1 MSGIK
6 EAYTTQELMVILGVR
21 AASTVLRRAKREG
34 WLSQPCSGRG
44 GGFEWLVSSMP
55 EKTRLAIAYA
65 VKPAEDAPAT
75 VAAPALPNTAPLC
88 HLSEKERNAVVA
100 RLAFVRE
107 IERLALV
114 SSYKA
119 AISSLALASLQG
131 TLPARLA
138 GLVPFAN
145 ARYGRGESRG
155 LSERSL
161 YEWRAVYAEKGE
173 AGLIPRHPQK
183 VMTPPA
189 WLHLFLKFW
198 QRPQKPSIAQA
209 HEEFAGACQSIIT
222 GVNTNLPVDLN
233 VTGTQCF
240 LLNAAAELQKSGIP
254 SIYAVRRWLQK
265 IALPEREA
273 GRRTGNA
280 LLHLRPH
287 KLRLTDDLLP
297 TDVYTADGTTADVEV
312 LHPYNGQPFKPELTF
327 VVDVVTRRVVGVS
340 VALAEDK
347 FTILDA
353 LRMACCAGGIP
364 AIFYTDNG
372 PGYKNK
378 LMLAEGV
385 GMLERLG
392 IEKADAIPGRPQ
404 GKGLMERTVQT
415 LTRRLCKQFASC
427 TTYDMD
433 PDAAHKVFKLS
444 RKQIKETG
452 TSGYQPSWQ
461 EFLDAL
467 KRRVAQY
474 NATPHRGLPRFVDG
488 TGKRRNYSPDE
499 YWATFTAQNWEPVTV
514 SDDLREELF
523 MPAEQ
528 RQVRN
533 GWITFYNAKYFSFEL
548 ADFHGERVQVRY
560 DIWDPS
566 KVYVW
571 TLDGRKICTAELNG
585 NAMPYFPKS
594 RIQAGRD
601 KREKAQVQRLEK
613 KVQAVIP
620 GATVTLPDQTDGV
633 VIDVADSMARDFV
646 PVQPAAPEPLE
657 QLREFLPPV
666 EEEAPISGELRRPCF
681 ACGPDRYEWLVHHPD
696 RWEDGDL
703 EWIRHYVQTEEY
715 LSLEDYYR
723 QRGLAWED
731 VKLCANVL

>member
-1 MSGIK
+1 MGEIK
-6 EAYTTQELMVILGVR
+6 EAYTAQEMKEILGYADVR
-21 AASTVLRRAKREG
+21 NISLRAKREG
-34 WLSQPCSGRG
+34 WQSRPRSGRG

-55 EKTRLAIAYA
+55 EKTRLVIAYA
-65 VKPAEDAPAT
+65 VKPTYDAPAT
-75 VAAPALPNTAPLC
+75 VAAPALPNTAPLR
-88 HLSEKERNAVVA
+88 HLSEKERNTVVA

-233 VTGTQCF
+233 VTDTQRF

-327 VVDVVTRRVVGVS
+327 VVDVATRRVVGVS

>member
-1 MSGIK
+1 MSGTR
-6 EAYTTQELMVILGVR
+6 EAYTTTELRMLLDIR
-21 AASTVLRRAKREG
+21 DASTILRRAKREG
-34 WLSQPCSGRG
+34 WQPRPRSGQG
-44 GGFEWLVSSMP
+44 GGSEWLVFSMP
-55 EKTRLAIAYA
+55 EKTRLAITYA
-65 VKPAEDAPAT
+65 VKPAEDAPAM
-75 VAAPALPNTAPLC
+75 VAAPALLNTAPLR
-88 HLSEKERNAVVA
+88 HLSEKERNTVMA

-119 AISSLALASLQG
+119 AISSLALASLEG
-131 TLPARLA
+131 TLPSRFA

-145 ARYGRGESRG
+145 ARYGSGEKRG
-155 LSERSL
+155 LSERRL
-161 YEWRAVYAEKGE
+161 YEWRAAYAEKGE
-173 AGLIPRHPQK
+173 AGLIPHHPQK
-183 VMTPPA
+183 AMTPPS
-189 WLHLFLKFW
+189 WLRLFLKFW

-209 HEEFAGACQSIIT
+209 HDEFAEACRSIVA
-222 GVNTNLPVDLN
+222 GVGSDLPLDLN
-233 VTGTQCF
+233 LTDTQR
-240 LLNAAAELQKSGIP
+240 LVLNIAAELRQSGTP
-254 SIYAVRRWLQK
+254 SVYVVRRWLQK

-273 GRRTGNA
+273 GRMTGNA

-327 VVDVVTRRVVGVS
+327 VLDVATRRVVGVS

-353 LRMACCAGGIP
+353 LRMACCTGGIP

-392 IEKADAIPGRPQ
+392 IEKAAAIPGRPQ
-404 GKGLMERTVQT
+404 GKGLMERAVQT

-461 EFLDAL
+461 AFLDAL
-467 KRRVAQY
+467 KRRLAQY
-474 NATPHRGLPRFVDG
+474 NATPHRGLPRFVDA

-499 YWATFTAQNWEPVTV
+499 YWGTFTAQNWEPVTV
-514 SDDLREELF
+514 PDYLREELF

-533 GWITFYNAKYFSFEL
+533 GWITFYNARYFSFQL

-571 TLDGRKICTAELNG
+571 TVDGRKICTAELNG

-594 RIQAGRD
+594 RIEAGRD
-601 KREKAQVQRLEK
+601 KREQAAVKRHVDHIK
-613 KVQAVIP
+613 KIVP
-620 GATVTLPDQTDGV
+620 GATVSLPEPGGTV
-633 VIDVADSMARDFV
+633 VDVADSVARDFV
-646 PVQPAAPEPLE
+646 PTPPVAPEQPE

-666 EEEAPISGELRRPCF
+666 EEEAPIPSDLRRPFF
-681 ACGPDRYEWLVHHPD
+681 ACGPDKYEWLAKHPD
-696 RWEDGDL
+696 RWEDGDP
-703 EWIRHYVQTEEY
+703 EWVRAYVQTEEY

-723 QRGLAWED
+723 QRGLAWEE
-731 VKLCANVL
+731 VRLCVNAL

>member
-1 MSGIK
+1 MSEIK
-6 EAYTTQELMVILGVR
+6 EAYTTQELAPLLGMSR
-21 AASTVLRRAKREG
+21 QGLDKQAKREG
-34 WLSQPCSGRG
+34 WQSRPRSGRG
-44 GGFEWLVSSMP
+44 GGNEWLVSSMP
-55 EKTRLAIAYA
+55 QELRLAIGYA
-65 VKPAEDAPAT
+65 EKPAEDAPET
-75 VAAPALPNTAPLC
+75 VAAPALLNTAPLR
-88 HLSEKERNAVVA
+88 HLSERERNTVMA

-119 AISSLALASLQG
+119 AISSLAMASLQG
-131 TLPARLA
+131 TLPPRLA
-138 GLVPFAN
+138 GLVQFAN
-145 ARYGRGESRG
+145 ARHGRGEERN
-155 LSERSL
+155 LSEASL
-161 YEWRAVYAEKGE
+161 YRWRAAYAEKGE
-173 AGLIPRHPQK
+173 AGLIPRNPQK
-183 VMTPPA
+183 IMAQPA
-189 WLHLFLKFW
+189 WLKVFLKIW
-198 QRPQKPSIAQA
+198 QRPQKPSVA
-209 HEEFAGACQSIIT
+209 HAYDDFRAACQSVLDGI
-222 GVNTNLPVDLN
+222 GSNLPLHQNLTEGQKLALTV
-233 VTGTQCF
+233 
-240 LLNAAAELQKSGIP
+240 AAELQQSGIP
-254 SIYAVRRWLQK
+254 SIYAVNRWLKK

-273 GRRTGNA
+273 GRQTGNA

-297 TDVYTADGTTADVEV
+297 TDVYTADGTTADAEV

-327 VVDVVTRRVVGVS
+327 VVDVATRRVVGVS

-392 IEKADAIPGRPQ
+392 IERAAAIPGRPQ
-404 GKGLMERTVQT
+404 GKGLMERAVQT
-415 LTRRLCKQFASC
+415 LTRRLCKDFASC

-444 RKQIKETG
+444 RKHLKESG
-452 TSGYQPSWQ
+452 TTKLLPSWQ

-474 NATPHRGLPRFVDG
+474 NATPHRGLPRFVDA

-499 YWATFTAQNWEPVTV
+499 YWGTFTAQNWESVTV
-514 SDDLREELF
+514 PDDLREELF

-533 GWITFYNAKYFSFEL
+533 GWVTFYNAKYFSYDL

-594 RIQAGRD
+594 RIEAGRE
-601 KREKAQVQRLEK
+601 KRENAQVLRLEK
-613 KVQAVIP
+613 KVQAIIP
-620 GATVTLPDQTDGV
+620 GATIALPEQTGSDT
-633 VIDVADSMARDFV
+633 IDVADSMARDLV
-646 PVQPAAPEPLE
+646 PELFE
-657 QLREFLPPV
+657 EISRV
-666 EEEAPISGELRRPCF
+666 EEEAPLPEAMRRPCF
-681 ACGPDRYEWLVHHPD
+681 ACGADRYEWHAKHPD
-696 RWEDGDL
+696 MLEDGDL
-703 EWIRHYVQTEEY
+703 EWICDFIETEEY
-715 LSLEDYYR
+715 LNLEDYYR
-723 QRGLAWED
+723 QRGMAWED
-731 VKLCANVL
+731 VKLCVNAL

>member
-1 MSGIK
+1 
-6 EAYTTQELMVILGVR
+6 
-21 AASTVLRRAKREG
+21 
-34 WLSQPCSGRG
+34 
-44 GGFEWLVSSMP
+44 
-55 EKTRLAIAYA
+55 
-65 VKPAEDAPAT
+65 
-75 VAAPALPNTAPLC
+75 
-88 HLSEKERNAVVA
+88 
-100 RLAFVRE
+100 
-107 IERLALV
+107 
-114 SSYKA
+114 
-119 AISSLALASLQG
+119 
-131 TLPARLA
+131 
-138 GLVPFAN
+138 
-145 ARYGRGESRG
+145 
-155 LSERSL
+155 
-161 YEWRAVYAEKGE
+161 
-173 AGLIPRHPQK
+173 
-183 VMTPPA
+183 MTSPA

-198 QRPQKPSIAQA
+198 QHPQKPSVAQA
-209 HEEFAGACQSIIT
+209 HEALTAACQSIIA
-222 GVNTNLPVDLN
+222 GVDTNLPVDFN
-233 VTGTQCF
+233 VTDTQRF
-240 LLNAAAELQKSGIP
+240 LLNVAAELQKFGIP

-273 GRRTGNA
+273 GRKTGNA
-280 LLHLRPH
+280 LLRLRPH

-327 VVDVVTRRVVGVS
+327 VVDVATRRVVGVS

-404 GKGLMERTVQT
+404 GKGLMERAVQT
-415 LTRRLCKQFASC
+415 LTRRLCKQFSSC

-444 RKQIKETG
+444 RKQIKESG
-452 TSGYQPSWQ
+452 TTKLLPTWQ
-461 EFLDAL
+461 DFLDAL

-514 SDDLREELF
+514 PDDLREELF

-560 DIWDPS
+560 DIWDSS

-601 KREKAQVQRLEK
+601 KREKAQVQRLER

-620 GATVTLPDQTDGV
+620 GATVALPDQTGGV

-646 PVQPAAPEPLE
+646 PAQPAAHEHPE
-657 QLREFLPPV
+657 QLREIFPPV
-666 EEEAPISGELRRPCF
+666 EEEAPIPDDLRRPCF
-681 ACGPDRYEWLVHHPD
+681 ACGPDRYEWLAQYPD

-703 EWIRHYVQTEEY
+703 EWIRQYVQTEEY

-723 QRGLAWED
+723 QRELAWED
-731 VKLCANVL
+731 VRICANAL

>member
-1 MSGIK
+1 MNGIK
-6 EAYTTQELMVILGVR
+6 EAYTTREMAIILGYTSMRSVF
-21 AASTVLRRAKREG
+21 LRAKREG
-34 WLSQPCSGRG
+34 WQSRPHPGQG
-44 GGFEWLVSSMP
+44 GGSEWLVSSMP
-55 EKTRLAIAYA
+55 QETRLAIAYA
-65 VKPAEDAPAT
+65 VKPTDDAPAT
-75 VAAPALPNTAPLC
+75 VAAPALLNTAPLR
-88 HLSEKERNAVVA
+88 HLSEKERNTVVA

-107 IERLALV
+107 VDRLALV

-119 AISSLALASLQG
+119 AVSSLALASLQG
-131 TLPARLA
+131 TLPPRLA
-138 GLVPFAN
+138 GLVRFAN

-173 AGLIPRHPQK
+173 AGLIPRNPQK

-189 WLHLFLKFW
+189 WLQLFLTFW
-198 QRPQKPSIAQA
+198 QRPQKPSVAQA
-209 HEEFAGACQSIIT
+209 HDDFTRACQSILD
-222 GVNTNLPVDLN
+222 GVGSNVPLDLN
-233 VTGTQCF
+233 VTDTQRI
-240 LLNAAAELQKSGIP
+240 LLNVAAELQKSGIP
-254 SIYAVRRWLQK
+254 SVYAVRRWLQK
-265 IALPEREA
+265 VALPEREA

-327 VVDVVTRRVVGVS
+327 VLDVATRRVVGVS

-378 LMLAEGV
+378 LMLAEGA

-392 IEKADAIPGRPQ
+392 IEKADSIPGRPQ
-404 GKGLMERTVQT
+404 GKGLMERAVQT
-415 LTRRLCKQFASC
+415 LTRRLCKRFASC

-444 RKQIKETG
+444 RKQIKEMG
-452 TSGYQPSWQ
+452 TSAYHPSWQ
-461 EFLDAL
+461 EFLEAL
-467 KRRVAQY
+467 KRRVAEY
-474 NATPHRGLPRFVDG
+474 NAAPHRGLPRFVDS

-514 SDDLREELF
+514 PDALREELF
-523 MPAEQ
+523 MPSEW
-528 RQVRN
+528 RSVRN
-533 GWITFYNAKYFSFEL
+533 GWITFYNAQYFSFKL
-548 ADFHGERVQVRY
+548 ADFHGEKVQVRY
-560 DIWDPS
+560 DIWDAS
-566 KVYVW
+566 QISVW
-571 TLDGRKICTAELNG
+571 TADGRKICTAELNG

-601 KREKAQVQRLEK
+601 KRAKAQLSRLEK

-620 GATVTLPDQTDGV
+620 GATVALPDQSGGMV
-633 VIDVADSMARDFV
+633 VDVADSMARDV
-646 PVQPAAPEPLE
+646 VTVQPAAPEQPE

-666 EEEAPISGELRRPCF
+666 EDHAPLPDTMRRPVF
-681 ACGPDRYEWLVHHPD
+681 ACGPDRYEWLVQHPD

-703 EWIRHYVQTEEY
+703 EWILQYVKTEEY

-723 QRGLAWED
+723 QRNLAWEE
-731 VKLCANVL
+731 VKLCVNAL

>member
-189 WLHLFLKFW
+189 WLHQFLKFW

-327 VVDVVTRRVVGVS
+327 VVDVATRRVVGVS

>member
-1 MSGIK
+1 MGEIK
-6 EAYTTQELMVILGVR
+6 EAYTAQEMKEILGYADVR
-21 AASTVLRRAKREG
+21 NISLRAKREG
-34 WLSQPCSGRG
+34 WQSRPRSGRG
-44 GGFEWLVSSMP
+44 GGFEWRVSSMP
-55 EKTRLAIAYA
+55 EKTRLVIAYA
-65 VKPAEDAPAT
+65 VKPTDDAPAT
-75 VAAPALPNTAPLC
+75 VAAPALPNTAPLR
-88 HLSEKERNAVVA
+88 HLSEKERNTVVA

-233 VTGTQCF
+233 VTDTQRF

-327 VVDVVTRRVVGVS
+327 VVDVATRRVVGVS

>member
-1 MSGIK
+1 MGEIK
-6 EAYTTQELMVILGVR
+6 EAYTAQEMKEILGYADVR
-21 AASTVLRRAKREG
+21 NISLRAKREG
-34 WLSQPCSGRG
+34 WQSRPRSGRG

-55 EKTRLAIAYA
+55 EKTRLVIAYA
-65 VKPAEDAPAT
+65 VKPTDDAPAT
-75 VAAPALPNTAPLC
+75 VAAPALPNTAPLR
-88 HLSEKERNAVVA
+88 HLSEKERNTVVA

-233 VTGTQCF
+233 VTDTQRF

-327 VVDVVTRRVVGVS
+327 VVDVATRRVVGVS

-474 NATPHRGLPRFVDG
+474 NATVASDG
-488 TGKRRNYSPDE
+488 
-499 YWATFTAQNWEPVTV
+499 
-514 SDDLREELF
+514 
-523 MPAEQ
+523 
-528 RQVRN
+528 
-533 GWITFYNAKYFSFEL
+533 
-548 ADFHGERVQVRY
+548 H
-560 DIWDPS
+560 
-566 KVYVW
+566 
-571 TLDGRKICTAELNG
+571 
-585 NAMPYFPKS
+585 
-594 RIQAGRD
+594 
-601 KREKAQVQRLEK
+601 
-613 KVQAVIP
+613 
-620 GATVTLPDQTDGV
+620 
-633 VIDVADSMARDFV
+633 
-646 PVQPAAPEPLE
+646 
-657 QLREFLPPV
+657 
-666 EEEAPISGELRRPCF
+666 
-681 ACGPDRYEWLVHHPD
+681 CGSVC
-696 RWEDGDL
+696 
-703 EWIRHYVQTEEY
+703 V
-715 LSLEDYYR
+715 
-723 QRGLAWED
+723 
-731 VKLCANVL
+731 

>member
-1 MSGIK
+1 MGGIK
-6 EAYTTQELMVILGVR
+6 EAYTTRELANLLGY
-21 AASTVLRRAKREG
+21 STMRSVFLRAKREG
-34 WLSQPCSGRG
+34 WQSRLHSGQG

-65 VKPAEDAPAT
+65 VKPAEDAPVT
-75 VAAPALPNTAPLC
+75 VAAPALPNTAPLR
-88 HLSEKERNAVVA
+88 HLSEKERNTVMA

-114 SSYKA
+114 SSYRA

-145 ARYGRGESRG
+145 ARHGGNRG
-155 LSERSL
+155 LCERSL
-161 YEWRAVYAEKGE
+161 YEWRAAYAEKGE

-189 WLHLFLKFW
+189 WLHLFLAFW
-198 QRPQKPSIAQA
+198 QRPQKPSVAQA
-209 HEEFAGACQSIIT
+209 YEEFAGACQSIIA
-222 GVNTNLPVDLN
+222 GAGSGFPVDLN
-233 VTGTQCF
+233 VTDMQRF
-240 LLNAAAELQKSGIP
+240 LLNVAAELQKSGIP
-254 SIYAVRRWLQK
+254 SVYAVRRWLQK

-327 VVDVVTRRVVGVS
+327 VVDVATRRVVGVS

-433 PDAAHKVFKLS
+433 LDAAHKVFKLS

-452 TSGYQPSWQ
+452 KSRYHPSWQ
-461 EFLDAL
+461 EFLEAL

-499 YWATFTAQNWEPVTV
+499 YWGTFTAQNWEPVTV
-514 SDDLREELF
+514 PEDLREELF

-533 GWITFYNAKYFSFEL
+533 GWITFYNAKYFSSEL

-560 DIWDPS
+560 DIWDSS

-620 GATVTLPDQTDGV
+620 ARPLRFPDGA
-633 VIDVADSMARDFV
+633 AAR
-646 PVQPAAPEPLE
+646 
-657 QLREFLPPV
+657 
-666 EEEAPISGELRRPCF
+666 
-681 ACGPDRYEWLVHHPD
+681 
-696 RWEDGDL
+696 
-703 EWIRHYVQTEEY
+703 
-715 LSLEDYYR
+715 
-723 QRGLAWED
+723 
-731 VKLCANVL
+731 